1 MKLRNI
7 EQETRCDAAESST
20 SASKR
25 WPRPSVAMM
34 ALSLV
39 VTKSSPVTAFV
50 PTPYHH
56 SKSSSLN
63 FRHGEGYDSFQEN
76 AAAAEAAMN
85 FMQQAVPQ
93 AYADHT
99 AVPQHYAEHTAYPQH
114 YEDQTAAHQYAAHQ
128 YHYQEQPV
136 QMPAWLSNINGHL
149 AEEKLSTLLQAMV
162 NTYLTHSEA
171 STVISAIRDA
181 SEGDPT
187 KMAGAADFCLILVD
201 TMEMGMATLVA
212 AAFHHVTCVT
222 AREKRALFSPSS
234 LSYSTSSW
242 EQIFSDYIGGI
253 EAYDMHAA
261 RIATGAAHLKRTE
274 TVASS
279 FNDHSSSNSGR
290 ANARESENLRSLLLS
305 ESEDWRSL
313 AIRTAACLY
322 RLRGIV
328 EDINIHDRRL
338 SPEEVRVARNAFH
351 IFSPLASRLGMH
363 RLKNEIEG
371 TAFRLLYPRQYNKI
385 TSLTHQFRLGQ
396 TKLKVGDG
404 MKNVLTAVN
413 AKVEQLIENDPYFK
427 EHISEIVT
435 SSRVKEPF
443 SLWKKM
449 LKLGTQNILEVPD
462 AIAIRIV
469 LSCKKLTPDEDDE
482 VTRARERALSYY
494 VQQLCVGQFHPLQD
508 GRFKDYIERPKQN
521 GYQSLHYTAETEW
534 GGEQWPFEIQVRSG
548 EMHKVAE
555 YGLAAHWDYKDHIQS
570 IKPDPNAD
578 TYTFKLDQS
587 SEAYLRSVQ
596 EWHWR
601 NSRDPSTYESSY
613 RVSVPEERFTPY
625 LESFNAA
632 KSSIARENVFI
643 FVSSPSDS
651 NVGGTNGN
659 ILELPSGACVLDAL
673 REIERRFG
681 VDVDLRT
688 TSPESFVYNGS
699 VENVTTK
706 LNNADILTI
715 SYQDQC

>member
-1 MKLRNI
+1 
-7 EQETRCDAAESST
+7 
-20 SASKR
+20 
-25 WPRPSVAMM
+25 VM

-39 VTKSSPVTAFV
+39 VTKSCPVSGFV
-50 PTPYHH
+50 PILHQQPRST
-56 SKSSSLN
+56 SLN
-63 FRHGEGYDSFQEN
+63 FRHGEGYESLQGDAE
-76 AAAAEAAMN
+76 AAAAAAAMN
-85 FMQQAVPQ
+85 FMQQAVPEPYVEESTFPQ
-93 AYADHT
+93 HYTEHTAFPQHYDT
-99 AVPQHYAEHTAYPQH
+99 AVPQHYDTAVPQQ
-114 YEDQTAAHQYAAHQ
+114 YVEETAVPQQYVEQT
-128 YHYQEQPV
+128 V
-136 QMPAWLSNINGHL
+136 QMPAWLSNVKGHL

-162 NTYLTHSEA
+162 KTYLTHSEA

-181 SEGDPT
+181 SEGDPW
-187 KMAGAADFCLILVD
+187 KIAGAADFCLILVE

-212 AAFHHVTCVT
+212 AAFHHVASVT
-222 AREKRALFSPSS
+222 AREKAALFSPSS

-261 RIATGAAHLKRTE
+261 SIATGAAHLKRTE

-279 FNDHSSSNSGR
+279 LNDSSSSYSGR
-290 ANARESENLRSLLLS
+290 TSARDSENLRSLLLL

-313 AIRTAACLY
+313 AIRAAACLY
-322 RLRGIV
+322 RLRGIIEEV
-328 EDINIHDRRL
+328 NEYGRIL
-338 SPEEVRVARNAFH
+338 SPEEVRVTRDAFH

-371 TAFRLLYPRQYNKI
+371 TAFRLLYPRQYKKI
-385 TSLTHQFRLGQ
+385 TSLTHKFRLGQ

-404 MKNVLTAVN
+404 MKNVLTVVN
-413 AKVEQLIENDPYFK
+413 AKVEQLVQNDEYFN
-427 EHISEIVT
+427 EHISKIVT

-449 LKLGTQNILEVPD
+449 LKLGTNNILEVPD

-508 GRFKDYIERPKQN
+508 GRFKDYIERPKPN

-534 GGEQWPFEIQVRSG
+534 CGEQWPFEIQVRSS

-570 IKPDPNAD
+570 LKTDPNAD
-578 TYTFKLDQS
+578 TYTFKLDHS

-601 NSRDPSTYESSY
+601 NSRDPSTLDNSS
-613 RVSVPEERFTPY
+613 RVGVPEARFSPY

-643 FVSSPSDS
+643 FVSSPSDDDAS
-651 NVGGTNGN
+651 GTNGN
-659 ILELPSGACVLDAL
+659 LLELPSGACVLDAL

-681 VDVDLRT
+681 VDVDIRAI
-688 TSPESFVYNGS
+688 SPESFVYNGS

-715 SYQDQC
+715 SYPGQY